1 MPDPSP
7 AKPVV
12 WIVDDSPLDLERAR
26 RALSGAHEVRL
37 FADGSAALE
46 SLDSASPPDVLVL
59 DWVMPGI
66 SGPDVCRFLRSQAN
80 LPQVGVLLLT
90 SQHETAQIVEGLA
103 AGANDYLC
111 KPYADEE
118 MAARVASLLR
128 SRRLLERAEEAEK
141 AVRGLLDHAP
151 DALVGVG
158 TQRRVTYVNVE
169 AARMLGVPL
178 DELQGRPLR
187 DLLPNLPLD
196 GIQPADEPRA
206 LSDVVV
212 GDRIYAPIVRYPAQ
226 AIDKSIDLI
235 VSLRDVT
242 SARRAE
248 ARRLDFYSVV
258 AHDLRTP
265 LNAMAL
271 RIHMMTSGR
280 RGVVPGEVLTDLR
293 RIDSNVRSLVT
304 MVNDFLE
311 LARLEASPE
320 EVKRDAI
327 DVGVLVEE
335 AIDELRPLADA
346 NGQTIVWAGAPPG
359 ALVIGDQRRLHQVV
373 SNLVGNAIK
382 FTPPSGKVTATV
394 RVEGPLIE
402 ARIDDT
408 GPGISPEALPTIFDR
423 FSRAPQAQGVA
434 GSGLGLMIARQI
446 VEAHG
451 GTIGVESRPGEG
463 SSFWF
468 RLPRTDRLT

>member
-1 MPDPSP
+1 MTDLSP

-26 RALSGAHEVRL
+26 RALSGAHELRL

-66 SGPDVCRFLRSQAN
+66 SGVEVCRFLRAQAN

-90 SQHETAQIVEGLA
+90 SQQETAQIVEGLA

-111 KPYADEE
+111 KPYSDEE
-118 MAARVASLLR
+118 MAARVTSLLR

-151 DALVGVG
+151 DALIGVG
-158 TQRRVTYVNVE
+158 TQRRVTYVNAE
-169 AARMLGVPL
+169 AARMLGGSPQQ
-178 DELQGRPLR
+178 LQGTPLR
-187 DLLPNLPLD
+187 DLLPDLPLE
-196 GIQPADEPRA
+196 GLHASDEPRA
-206 LSDVVV
+206 LSDLVR
-212 GDRIYAPIVRYPAQ
+212 GDRVYAPIVRYPAK
-226 AIDKSIDLI
+226 AIDKNIDLI

-271 RIHMMTSGR
+271 RVHMMTSGR
-280 RGVVPGEVLTDLR
+280 RGVVPTEVLTDLR
-293 RIDSNVRSLVT
+293 RIDANVRSLVT

-320 EVKRDAI
+320 QVRRDSI
-327 DVGVLVEE
+327 DMGSLVEE

-346 NGQTIVWAGAPPG
+346 NGQTIAWTGAPPG
-359 ALVIGDQRRLHQVV
+359 ALVVGDQRRLHQVV

-394 RVEGPLIE
+394 RLEGGLVEVRIE
-402 ARIDDT
+402 DN
-408 GPGISPEALPTIFDR
+408 GPGISAEALPTIFDR
-423 FSRAPQAQGVA
+423 FSRAPQTQGVA

-451 GTIGVESRPGEG
+451 GTIGVVSRPGEG

-468 RLPRTDRLT
+468 RLPRAAQLT